1 VTLST
6 HVQCHFVRGLINHR
20 LRFGRPAET
29 IRLDKYRKI
38 AVFAPGQCFGYIR
51 WIANEYGTQDWRLY
65 IVEAGSSG
73 LATQVPGI
81 SPAVRLCI
89 FINGPKGMR
98 QALSALDRI
107 ENQRRDGLENLPVSY
122 WMTFKS
128 RLNPKNNSSLLPQKF
143 VKNGGVVAY

>member
-1 VTLST
+1 MTLPT

-20 LRFGRPAET
+20 LRFGTPVES

-38 AVFAPGQCFGYIR
+38 AVFSPGQCFGYIR

-65 IVEAGSSG
+65 IVVAGLTG
-73 LATQVPGI
+73 LATQVPGV
-81 SPAVRLCI
+81 SPAVRLCV
-89 FINGPKGMR
+89 FINGSKAMR

-107 ENQRRDGLENLPVSY
+107 ENQHCGGLDNLPISY

-143 VKNGGVVAY
+143 VKNGGVDAY